1 MNPNA
6 PTIILS
12 PLIDADG
19 VPLQGLAGEPL
30 AADEQGVVYTLRDDA
45 LPEVLGELAPDDHGR
60 MILVPLNGLGA
71 TAGERSAR
79 VQAARCRQAM
89 ARSRR
94 RHHERRVKRLTA
106 RITNGQARGTLTPN
120 RVARLEREKQQAM
133 AKLEQAKAKEASAT
147 QALTTATALP
157 LSGMD
162 GDGMADD
169 GDLDGLGR
177 FRIKR
182 KFFKRAALMA
192 ATGGAAAP
200 FVAASRTRRGRRAF
214 GGALND
220 DGAGDDAMAGAEMPV
235 ATQVGGLG
243 EVGSW
248 WTKNREKILGF
259 GAGAASA
266 ALVASGATKGT
277 GLNTLVTKGWDVA
290 KGFFVP
296 PSQGGSPAPGPMPA
310 AIPMRAPA
318 PMPVAAPSFA
328 TVRTAAAS
336 LGPAMVPAGIGG
348 LDGKTLL
355 LLGGLGLGALVLLRP
370 ARG

>member
-1 MNPNA
+1 MNHHA
-6 PTIILS
+6 PIPTGTTIVLS

-19 VPLQGLAGEPL
+19 VPLLGLAGEPL
-30 AADEQGVVYTLRDDA
+30 AADEQGIVYTLRDDA
-45 LPEVLGELAPDDHGR
+45 VPEVLGELAPDEQGR
-60 MILVPLNGLGA
+60 MILIPLNGLGA
-71 TAGERSAR
+71 TAGERDAR

-106 RITNGQARGTLTPN
+106 RITSGQARGTLAPN
-120 RVARLEREKQQAM
+120 QVARLEREKQQAM
-133 AKLEQAKAKEASAT
+133 AKLEQARAKEASAT
-147 QALTTATALP
+147 QALTTAQNTP
-157 LSGMD
+157 LSGLD
-162 GDGMADD
+162 AEGDE
-169 GDLDGLGR
+169 LDGLGR

-182 KFFKRAALMA
+182 KFLKRGALMA

-200 FVAASRTRRGRRAF
+200 FLAASRTRRGRRAM

-220 DGAGDDAMAGAEMPV
+220 DGVDDGIAGTEVPV
-235 ATQVGGLG
+235 ATQMNGLG

-266 ALVASGATKGT
+266 ALVASGASKGT
-277 GLNTLVTKGWDVA
+277 GLNTLVTKGIDA
-290 KGFFVP
+290 ARGFFLP
-296 PSQGGSPAPGPMPA
+296 PSQGGNPAPGPAPVT
-310 AIPMRAPA
+310 ITQRAPA
-318 PMPVAAPSFA
+318 PAPTMMPAFAPARVAATP
-328 TVRTAAAS
+328 
-336 LGPAMVPAGIGG
+336 PAMAQAGIGG
-348 LDGKTLL
+348 FDGKTLL

>member
-1 MNPNA
+1 MNPNV
-6 PTIILS
+6 PMIILS

-19 VPLQGLAGEPL
+19 VPLHGLAGEPL
-30 AADEQGVVYTLRDDA
+30 AADEQGIVYTLRDDA
-45 LPEVLGELAPDDHGR
+45 LPEVLGELAPDDQGR
-60 MILVPLNGLGA
+60 MILIPLHGLGA
-71 TAGERSAR
+71 TATERDGR

-94 RHHERRVKRLTA
+94 RHYERRVKRLSA
-106 RITNGQARGTLTPN
+106 RITNGQARGTLAPN
-120 RVARLEREKQQAM
+120 QVARLEQEKQQAL
-133 AKLEQAKAKEASAT
+133 AKLEQAKAKEATAT
-147 QALTTATALP
+147 QALTAANNTP
-157 LSGMD
+157 LSGTD
-162 GDGMADD
+162 GDGD
-169 GDLDGLGR
+169 DLDGLGR

-182 KFFKRAALMA
+182 KFLKRAALMA

-200 FVAASRTRRGRRAF
+200 FMAASRTRRGRRAF

-220 DGAGDDAMAGAEMPV
+220 DGSDETMAGTEIPV
-235 ATQVGGLG
+235 ATQVAGLG

-248 WTKNREKILGF
+248 WTKNREKVLGF

-266 ALVASGATKGT
+266 ALVASGASKGT

-310 AIPMRAPA
+310 AIPLRAPA
-318 PMPVAAPSFA
+318 PAQAAPPSFA
-328 TVRTAAAS
+328 TMRTAAAS
-336 LGPAMVPAGIGG
+336 PAPAMVQAGVGG

-355 LLGGLGLGALVLLRP
+355 LLGGLGIGALVLLRP
-370 ARG
+370 TRG